1 MIHKRPLVPDR
12 IRFIQGSFAF
22 IQHSFLRQGYWQ
34 ELSQH
39 ALLLYVFL
47 ILAGDRQGLSYY
59 SYDKICTLLKMT
71 LDEYILA
78 RDELIAKDLIAFDG
92 QLFQVLSL
100 PQTPVKSDI
109 GQLSSKEEMRTK
121 DPATI
126 RQICRDSL
134 GIK

>member
-12 IRFIQGSFAF
+12 IRSIQGSFAF
-22 IQHSFLRQGYWQ
+22 IQHRFLRQGYWQ
-34 ELSQH
+34 ELSHH

-59 SYDKICTLLKMT
+59 SYDKICTLVRLT

-100 PQTPVKSDI
+100 PQTPLRSD
-109 GQLSSKEEMRTK
+109 QRPLTSKEEMRKK
-121 DPATI
+121 DPATV

-134 GIK
+134 RMK